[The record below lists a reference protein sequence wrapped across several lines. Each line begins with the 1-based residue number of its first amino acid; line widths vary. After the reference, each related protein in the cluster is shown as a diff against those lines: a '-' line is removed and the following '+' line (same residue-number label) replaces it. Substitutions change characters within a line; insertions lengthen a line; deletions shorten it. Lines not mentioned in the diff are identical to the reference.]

1 MVCNGFTE
9 TCCGVAGLHHL
20 TYRVT
25 RSYRPAPRRS
35 GPDREDGGHGGGDLG
50 HYLVTGV
57 LVPTGLVER
66 LRALGRHDA
75 DSDLLVG
82 QASDTGALPAKFF
95 VCMIQPFSSTTPSP

>member
-1 MVCNGFTE
+1 MACNGSPRTR
-9 TCCGVAGLHHL
+9 TGVAGLHHL

-50 HYLVTGV
+50 PYLVTGV

-66 LRALGRHDA
+66 LRALGLGRHDA

-82 QASDTGALPAKFF
+82 QAPDTGALPAKFL
-95 VCMIQPFSSTTPSP
+95 VCMIKPFSSTI